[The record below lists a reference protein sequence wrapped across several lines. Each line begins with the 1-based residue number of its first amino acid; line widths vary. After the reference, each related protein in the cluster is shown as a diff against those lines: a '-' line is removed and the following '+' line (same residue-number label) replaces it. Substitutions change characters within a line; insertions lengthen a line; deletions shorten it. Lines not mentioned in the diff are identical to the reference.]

1 MMKNQG
7 RSKLTEEC
15 GELIQVL
22 GKIDAY
28 GVGKHPDGLK
38 NLGERLVD
46 EIADVE
52 AAIAFVKY
60 KMKLDGKKIKKRKQV
75 KLELYHKW
83 DRKKK
88 KNRRFAGRKLS

>member
-1 MMKNQG
+1 MKNDG

-38 NLGERLVD
+38 NLGDRLHD

-52 AAIAFVKY
+52 AALAFVKK
-60 KMKLDGKKIKKRKQV
+60 KMKLNKKLIAKRK
-75 KLELYHKW
+75 
-83 DRKKK
+83 
-88 KNRRFAGRKLS
+88 ARKLNMYWTWDKENR

>member
-1 MMKNQG
+1 MKNQG
-7 RSKLTEEC
+7 RSKLIEEC

-38 NLGERLVD
+38 NLGERLHD

-52 AAIAFVKY
+52 AAIAFVKE
-60 KMKLDGKKIKKRKQV
+60 KMHLDGKEIKHRKQR

-88 KNRRFAGRKLS
+88 KNKRFAAGKRA

>member
-1 MMKNQG
+1 MMKNRG
-7 RSKLTEEC
+7 RSKLVEEC

-38 NLGERLVD
+38 NLGERLHE

-52 AAIAFVKY
+52 AALAFVKQS
-60 KMKLDGKKIKKRKQV
+60 MNLSGKRIKKRKQQ
-75 KLELYHKW
+75 KLKLYNKW
-83 DRKKK
+83 NKDK
-88 KNRRFAGRKLS
+88 